1 MKILVVDDEIEVL
14 TIIQLGLMRAGYE
27 VFTANNAASAL
38 QLLAKEKPHLAVLDV
53 MMPDM
58 DGYDLVQAIRQR
70 SNMPVL
76 MLTAKGSVAGEVASL
91 ELGADDYITKPFSME
106 NLVAH
111 IKALLR
117 RTGENDQTLQCGP
130 LTLNRAERRLYCDNC
145 QLKLRPLEYELLAL
159 MMERPRHLFTR
170 EELYET
176 VWGKEYQEG
185 ERGLDVLIASV
196 RRKLGKHD
204 YLILTEHGVGYR
216 LDV

>member
-1 MKILVVDDEIEVL
+1 MKILVVDDELEVL

-27 VFTANNAASAL
+27 VITASNAALAL
-38 QLLAKEKPHLAVLDV
+38 QLLAKEKPALAVLDV

-70 SNMPVL
+70 SNMPIL

-117 RTGENDQTLQCGP
+117 RSGENDQVLRRGP
-130 LTLNRAERRLYCDNC
+130 LALSRTERRVFCDTI

-170 EELYET
+170 EELYQE
-176 VWGKEYQEG
+176 VWGKDYHEG
-185 ERGLDVLIASV
+185 ERGLDVVVASV

-204 YLILTEHGVGYR
+204 CLIQTEHGIGYR
-216 LDV
+216 LEV

>member
-1 MKILVVDDEIEVL
+1 MKILIVDDEVEIL

-27 VFTANNAASAL
+27 VITATNAASAL
-38 QLLAKEKPHLAVLDV
+38 QLLAQQKPALAVLDV

-58 DGYDLVQAIRQR
+58 DGYDLVQAIRRR
-70 SNMPVL
+70 SNMPIL

-117 RTGENDQTLQCGP
+117 RSGENDQVLRRGPFTLS
-130 LTLNRAERRLYCDNC
+130 RSERRIFCDNT

-159 MMERPRHLFTR
+159 MIERPRHLFTR
-170 EELYET
+170 EELYEA
-176 VWGKEYQEG
+176 VWSKEYQEG
-185 ERGLDVLIASV
+185 ERALDVLIASV
-196 RRKLGKHD
+196 RHKLGKRD
-204 YLILTEHGVGYR
+204 CLIQTEHGVGYR
-216 LDV
+216 LEV

>member
-1 MKILVVDDEIEVL
+1 MKILVVDDEVEVL
-14 TIIQLGLMRAGYE
+14 TLIQLGLMRTGYE
-27 VFTANNAASAL
+27 VATADNASSAL
-38 QLLAKEKPHLAVLDV
+38 QLLAQEKPNLAVVDV

-58 DGYDLVQAIRQR
+58 DGYDLVQAIRRR

-117 RTGENDQTLQCGP
+117 RSGESEHMLRRGP
-130 LTLNRAERRLYCDNC
+130 LTLNRSERRIFCDNS

-159 MMERPRHLFTR
+159 MIERPRHLFTR
-170 EELYET
+170 EELYED
-176 VWGKEYQEG
+176 VWGKEYREG
-185 ERGLDVLIASV
+185 ERALDVVVASV
-196 RRKLGKHD
+196 RRKLGKRD
-204 YLILTEHGVGYR
+204 YLIQTEHGVGYR

>member
-1 MKILVVDDEIEVL
+1 MKILVVDDELEVL

-27 VFTANNAASAL
+27 VITAGNAALAL
-38 QLLAKEKPHLAVLDV
+38 QLLAKEKPALAVLDV

-58 DGYDLVQAIRQR
+58 DGYDLVQAIRQH
-70 SNMPVL
+70 SNMPIL

-117 RTGENDQTLQCGP
+117 RSGENDQVLRRGP
-130 LTLNRAERRLYCDNC
+130 LALSRTERRVFCDTI

-170 EELYET
+170 
-176 VWGKEYQEG
+176 
-185 ERGLDVLIASV
+185 
-196 RRKLGKHD
+196 
-204 YLILTEHGVGYR
+204 
-216 LDV
+216 

>member
-1 MKILVVDDEIEVL
+1 MKILVVDDELEVL

-27 VFTANNAASAL
+27 VITAGNAALAL
-38 QLLAKEKPHLAVLDV
+38 QLLAKEKPALAVLDV

-70 SNMPVL
+70 SNIPIL

-117 RTGENDQTLQCGP
+117 RSGENDQVLRRGP
-130 LTLNRAERRLYCDNC
+130 LALSRTERRVFCDTI

-170 EELYET
+170 EELYQE
-176 VWGKEYQEG
+176 VWGKDYHEG
-185 ERGLDVLIASV
+185 ERGLDVVVASV

-204 YLILTEHGVGYR
+204 CLIQTEHGIGYR
-216 LDV
+216 LEV

>member
-1 MKILVVDDEIEVL
+1 MKILVVDDELEVL

-27 VFTANNAASAL
+27 VITASNAALAL
-38 QLLAKEKPHLAVLDV
+38 QLLAKEKPALAVLDV

-70 SNMPVL
+70 SNMPIL

-106 NLVAH
+106 NLAAH

-117 RTGENDQTLQCGP
+117 RSGENDQVLRRGP
-130 LTLNRAERRLYCDNC
+130 LALSRTERRVFCDTI

-170 EELYET
+170 EELYQE
-176 VWGKEYQEG
+176 VWGKDYHEG
-185 ERGLDVLIASV
+185 ERGLDVVVASV

-204 YLILTEHGVGYR
+204 CLIQTEHGIGYR
-216 LDV
+216 LEV

>member
-1 MKILVVDDEIEVL
+1 MKILIVDDEVEIL

-27 VFTANNAASAL
+27 VITATNAASAL
-38 QLLAKEKPHLAVLDV
+38 QLLAQQKPALAVLDV

-58 DGYDLVQAIRQR
+58 DGYDLVQAIRRR
-70 SNMPVL
+70 SNMPLL

-117 RTGENDQTLQCGP
+117 RSGENDQVLRRGP
-130 LTLNRAERRLYCDNC
+130 LTLSRSERRIYCDNT

-159 MMERPRHLFTR
+159 MIERPRHLFTR
-170 EELYET
+170 EELYEA
-176 VWGKEYQEG
+176 VWSKEYQEG
-185 ERGLDVLIASV
+185 ERALDVLIASV
-196 RRKLGKHD
+196 RHKLGKRD
-204 YLILTEHGVGYR
+204 CLIQTEHGVGYR
-216 LDV
+216 LEV

>member
-1 MKILVVDDEIEVL
+1 MKILIVDDEVEIL

-27 VFTANNAASAL
+27 VITATNAASAL
-38 QLLAKEKPHLAVLDV
+38 QLLAQQKPALAVLDV

-58 DGYDLVQAIRQR
+58 DGYDLVQAIRRR
-70 SNMPVL
+70 SNMPLL

-117 RTGENDQTLQCGP
+117 RSGENDQVLRRGP
-130 LTLNRAERRLYCDNC
+130 LTLSRSERRIFCDNT

-159 MMERPRHLFTR
+159 MIERPRHLFTR
-170 EELYET
+170 EELYEA
-176 VWGKEYQEG
+176 VWSKEYQEG
-185 ERGLDVLIASV
+185 ERALDVLIASV
-196 RRKLGKHD
+196 RHKLGKRD
-204 YLILTEHGVGYR
+204 CLIQTEHGVGYR
-216 LDV
+216 LEV

>member
-1 MKILVVDDEIEVL
+1 MKILVVDDEVEVL
-14 TIIQLGLMRAGYE
+14 TLIQLGLMRAGYE
-27 VFTANNAASAL
+27 VATADNAASAL
-38 QLLAKEKPHLAVLDV
+38 QLLAQEKPNLAVLDV

-70 SNMPVL
+70 SNMPIL

-117 RTGENDQTLQCGP
+117 RSGENDQVLRRGP
-130 LTLNRAERRLYCDNC
+130 LTLSRSERRIFCDAI

-159 MMERPRHLFTR
+159 MIERPRHLFTR
-170 EELYET
+170 EELYEE
-176 VWGKEYQEG
+176 VWGKEYREG
-185 ERGLDVLIASV
+185 ERALDVVIAST
-196 RRKLGKHD
+196 RRKLGKRD
-204 YLILTEHGVGYR
+204 YLIQTEHGIGYR